1 MRRRLVHGGGHL
13 RFRFLVHVGRRA
25 CVRCATLSRRESRD
39 HACPR
44 RPRSI
49 LGIHDRYTCD
59 TYTLYAHGAVRSE
72 ASVDRMRRSEA
83 RVIALRACRR
93 GRAAPRR
100 AGPDVDGKTRGHS
113 ERRFPRE
120 TFRDGV
126 IARSKRPRGAP
137 AIARNRVRGER
148 RRAENGR
155 ATAPNRESSIEI
167 AIIRIAGSRRKRKGA
182 RTEPAAA
189 RPLLI

>member
-126 IARSKRPRGAP
+126 IARSGRG
-137 AIARNRVRGER
+137 VR
-148 RRAENGR
+148 RRSR
-155 ATAPNRESSIEI
+155 VTAYVARDDAPRT
-167 AIIRIAGSRRKRKGA
+167 AAQPRRIANRRSRSRLSGSREVAGSGRERE
-182 RTEPAAA
+182 RNP
-189 RPLLI
+189 PLPDPY